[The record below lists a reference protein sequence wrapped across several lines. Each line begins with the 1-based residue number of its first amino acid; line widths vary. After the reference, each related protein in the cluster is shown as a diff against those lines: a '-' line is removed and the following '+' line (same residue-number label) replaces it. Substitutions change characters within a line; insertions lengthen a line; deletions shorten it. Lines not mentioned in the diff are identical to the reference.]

1 MEIAVRLNLL
11 CLFTFFQIEV
21 NATVYVQ
28 DFQKRQLFNPAV
40 ITLSNP
46 RWIWWLSARS
56 HTAFTI
62 LLMYNV
68 GSNVFVPVCP
78 PLPNCA
84 NASTYLF
91 HTTLRAHACE
101 YLSTEAHFKW
111 QSGPEIRLEDNLKQP
126 IATKI
131 LVLFQQISGGGS
143 SATSPSMAED
153 DIE

>member
-1 MEIAVRLNLL
+1 MSAASQLR
-11 CLFTFFQIEV
+11 
-21 NATVYVQ
+21 
-28 DFQKRQLFNPAV
+28 KRIHIP
-40 ITLSNP
+40 IP
-46 RWIWWLSARS
+46 
-56 HTAFTI
+56 HH
-62 LLMYNV
+62 Y
-68 GSNVFVPVCP
+68 
-78 PLPNCA
+78 
-84 NASTYLF
+84 
-91 HTTLRAHACE
+91 LRAHACE